1 MARQKY
7 EVKLSDKDVQ
17 TIKNKLKKKDTTE
30 TIANRCRILMD
41 VDRNHLPVM
50 TQEKCA
56 AEHRISRTTVSNT
69 MKQYYE
75 EGLQSV
81 LELKRNVNSDNA
93 RRKVDGR
100 AEARLIALACGPA
113 PEGHSRWT
121 IRLLEQEA
129 KVVLD
134 EPVSRET
141 IRRTLKKTNFDLTAV
156 TTGVFHPKKTRNS

>member
-7 EVKLSDKDVQ
+7 EIKLSDEDIQ
-17 TIKNKLKKKDTTE
+17 TIKNKLKKKDTTD
-30 TIANRCRILMD
+30 TIAKRCRILMD
-41 VDRNHLPVM
+41 VDKNHLPVM
-50 TQEKCA
+50 TQEQCA
-56 AEHRISRTTVSNT
+56 AERSISRTTVSNT
-69 MKQYYE
+69 VKQYHE

-121 IRLLEQEA
+121 IRLLEREA

-156 TTGVFHPKKTRNS
+156 TTGAFHPKKTRNL